1 MEFYLDKGISSSW
14 GNQSEEAR
22 QAKIH
27 RKRDKQYRKAAQ
39 RRQTH
44 REIPFNPENPYD
56 TPYASA
62 VHMLSTISQIRPQP
76 DLILVSDSEDD
87 DISES
92 DTITVDTRSAYGGS
106 MPPPSNQAQGQL
118 VRKRGQSQIST
129 SNIEDIESIKARVEA
144 LKEQVTRKKKAKNY
158 QSLLR
163 IEKQLQI
170 ELAELSS

>member
-27 RKRDKQYRKAAQ
+27 RKRDKQYRNAAQ

-44 REIPFNPENPYD
+44 PEIPFNPENPYD

-62 VHMLSTISQIRPQP
+62 EHMLSTISEFRPQP
-76 DLILVSDSEDD
+76 DWIQVSDSEDG
-87 DISES
+87 ISES
-92 DTITVDTRSAYGGS
+92 DTITVDIRSVYSSS
-106 MPPPSNQAQGQL
+106 MPLPSNQAQGQFS
-118 VRKRGQSQIST
+118 RKRGQSQIST
-129 SNIEDIESIKARVEA
+129 SNIEDIGSVE
-144 LKEQVTRKKKAKNY
+144 LRLHTLREQIAKKKKAKEY

-163 IEKQLQI
+163 IEKELQI

>member
-1 MEFYLDKGISSSW
+1 MEFYLEKGISSSW

-27 RKRDKQYRKAAQ
+27 RKRDKQYRNAAQ
-39 RRQTH
+39 RRQIH
-44 REIPFNPENPYD
+44 PEIPFNPENPYD

-62 VHMLSTISQIRPQP
+62 EHMLSTISEFRPQP
-76 DLILVSDSEDD
+76 DSILVSDSEDD
-87 DISES
+87 VSES
-92 DTITVDTRSAYGGS
+92 DTITVDARLAYGGS

-118 VRKRGQSQIST
+118 SRKRGQSQIST
-129 SNIEDIESIKARVEA
+129 SNIEDIRSVEVRVHA
-144 LKEQVTRKKKAKNY
+144 LREQVAKKKKAKEY